1 MARSHKFDGLFSDQY
16 DKFAGYK
23 HSNQIGAIAIYIYMH
38 YPIVIKQVGLLL
50 VHQRHLIVPTWTK

>member
-23 HSNQIGAIAIYIYMH
+23 HSNQIGAIAIYHI
-38 YPIVIKQVGLLL
+38 
-50 VHQRHLIVPTWTK
+50 